1 MVFVKVIQSLVVLT
15 AASARE
21 DTDVMLQVTKIAMT
35 DGPALAQTGSESVQE
50 DAQEEVGR
58 PRRPPPS
65 RCNWSEMKK
74 DKYIGGCSA
83 SCKSFMFLPQAQ
95 AACNA
100 ESTCGG
106 VTLEHGQWELRSG
119 PRLAQ
124 TPHGKGENSYVC
136 KPRPVA
142 VQPAVMPG
150 MPGMPTAPNNA
161 VKVVKLPNMCVHA
174 LGDKPAR
181 FRMPEDM
188 EVSEIT
194 YTYKSGGVTCATM
207 ASGMTKYGCG
217 ENYLGLV
224 ITKQDKKAI
233 MPLASQ
239 QIPGFQ
245 RTMHHHAHWYTI
257 QGISNKS
264 AKLSWKFGRKPMMA
278 EGDYQIWYNED
289 LTNGTVADNAGVA
302 CYDVEIVG
310 VVPRDRKSVV

>member
-1 MVFVKVIQSLVVLT
+1 V
-15 AASARE
+15 
-21 DTDVMLQVTKIAMT
+21 
-35 DGPALAQTGSESVQE
+35 
-50 DAQEEVGR
+50 
-58 PRRPPPS
+58 
-65 RCNWSEMKK
+65 
-74 DKYIGGCSA
+74 
-83 SCKSFMFLPQAQ
+83 
-95 AACNA
+95 
-100 ESTCGG
+100 
-106 VTLEHGQWELRSG
+106 
-119 PRLAQ
+119 
-124 TPHGKGENSYVC
+124 
-136 KPRPVA
+136 
-142 VQPAVMPG
+142 
-150 MPGMPTAPNNA
+150 
-161 VKVVKLPNMCVHA
+161 VKVVKLQNVCVHA

-224 ITKQDKKAI
+224 ITKQDKKVI

-302 CYDVEIVG
+302 CYDMEIVEVVKVVKLQNVCVHALGDKPAPFRVPEDMKVKNITFTHKSGGVTCSALASGMTKYGCGENSLGLVITKQDNLKVIMPLATQQIPGFQRTTHHHAHWYTIQGISNKSPKLSWKFGRKPMMAEGDYQIWYNEDLTNGTVADNAGVACYDVEIVG
-310 VVPRDRKSVV
+310 V